1 MKIALACAGV
11 GQIQRGYERFFA
23 DLFRFT
29 RDRADITLYKGG
41 GATSSREI
49 IPTFVSRTGTLGK
62 LIPLHWAI
70 GRSRYHFESLTF
82 GLAVVRRCIA
92 DQTDILH
99 IVDPPLIKVVHLF
112 RRKLGGKFKILFSH
126 AGTLPFGYHPYADYV
141 HHIGP
146 DAYLADLA
154 AGHPRDRH
162 VLIPL
167 GVDLSRFATDR
178 TRASLRAEH
187 NIPLDAKVVL
197 SVAALNRHAKRV
209 DAVIEEIA
217 LLPESYHLWLDG
229 SFDPDG
235 DRTLIDLA
243 REKLGDR
250 CRFTHVPSGKLGEL
264 FRLADIKVLGS
275 LHEAF
280 GLAVV
285 EAMACGLPVVV
296 NDTPHFRWLTGDPRL
311 LTNLAEKGA
320 LAAHVR
326 RIIESPEGPA
336 SWVDP
341 ARVRRRFSWDSL
353 AEDYLELYRCV
364 AAGRPVVQAPEH
376 LPAQGA

>member
-11 GQIQRGYERFFA
+11 GQVQRGYERFFA

-29 RDRADITLYKGG
+29 RDHADITLYKGAG
-41 GATSSREI
+41 PTSEREQV
-49 IPTFVSRTGTLGK
+49 PTFVSRTGTLGAVV
-62 LIPLHWAI
+62 PLHWSI

-92 DQTDILH
+92 TNVDVLH

-112 RRKLGGKFKILFSH
+112 RRKLGGRFKILYSH

-146 DAYLADLA
+146 GAYLDDLK
-154 AGHPRDRH
+154 AGHPADRNI
-162 VLIPL
+162 LLPL
-167 GVDLSRFATDR
+167 GVDLARFATQR
-178 TRASLRAEH
+178 TRAELREAH
-187 NIPLDAKVVL
+187 KIPADAKVVL

-209 DAVIEEIA
+209 DYVIGEIA
-217 LLPESYHLWLDG
+217 RLPSNYLLWLDG

-250 CRFTHVPSGKLGEL
+250 CRFTHVPSNQLGEL
-264 FRLADIKVLGS
+264 FALADIKVLGS

-311 LTNLAEKGA
+311 LANLAEPGA

-326 RIIESPEGPA
+326 RITQSPEGPS
-336 SWVDP
+336 SWVNV
-341 ARVRRRFSWDSL
+341 AQVRRRFSWDAL
-353 AEDYLELYRCV
+353 AGDYLNLYRVV
-364 AAGRPVVQAPEH
+364 AAGAPLSQPAEH
-376 LPAQGA
+376 LPPGP